1 MTCVY
6 LQIIL
11 APSKENLRLYFAFLK
26 LFQAASGLLGC
37 DAVLTSRSKSVTGT
51 RVVTSTVSITS
62 DFTAGMLANRPTCT
76 KWRLDS

>member
-26 LFQAASGLLGC
+26 LFQAASGLIGR
-37 DAVLTSRSKSVTGT
+37 DAVSSAYLAVEIGHG
-51 RVVTSTVSITS
+51 
-62 DFTAGMLANRPTCT
+62 DAGGDVEGFDHFCFHCWNAR
-76 KWRLDS
+76 